1 MAPLKHTHQP
11 PRQLGKNFFSLAVSL
26 VKNLPLRLPATQTIS
41 GYPSAGLLS
50 PKSTP
55 APSPYCPPNPA
66 PQQPSGSPQ
75 PKSESSL
82 PPKAPRRLAAPSLQT
97 HFSAAPQALGLLSNS
112 LCANSTSVSTVMF
125 APKALHGSLA
135 DQAPSSRRYEAR
147 ISRLEEMVQL
157 LLAGTDSRR
166 PALVSSGTFRY
177 SIEKGLVPLLSATTV
192 ESLESDCWVWGI
204 KQGSQTCS
212 ITALPPSPPSCP
224 AASTRRNTSCWR
236 MGPSI
241 FSSSNDRRR
250 LSILVPSGKPVAGRT
265 DSPNSIQAGAL
276 KLFPKPPS
284 SAPPSPPPPSHPSF
298 RPTESR
304 HPLPTVPPLAP
315 GPSKAPQDLRRP
327 LSTPPECT
335 TYPSHPLP
343 DSSAD
348 NIANT
353 SPQNPLLSIILSL
366 PATLATPSA
375 VPASLTPPSSP
386 VSSLPGAAKDLQKPS
401 ARPLSS
407 PGPPVPPA
415 SPLAEQLL
423 STSHTHTSPPF
434 SAHLPLP

>member
-1 MAPLKHTHQP
+1 
-11 PRQLGKNFFSLAVSL
+11 
-26 VKNLPLRLPATQTIS
+26 
-41 GYPSAGLLS
+41 
-50 PKSTP
+50 
-55 APSPYCPPNPA
+55 
-66 PQQPSGSPQ
+66 
-75 PKSESSL
+75 
-82 PPKAPRRLAAPSLQT
+82 
-97 HFSAAPQALGLLSNS
+97 
-112 LCANSTSVSTVMF
+112 MF

-166 PALVSSGTFRY
+166 PALVSS
-177 SIEKGLVPLLSATTV
+177 
-192 ESLESDCWVWGI
+192 
-204 KQGSQTCS
+204 
-212 ITALPPSPPSCP
+212 ALPPSPPSCP

-434 SAHLPLP
+434 SAHLPLPCSPVPRVLSVPQPPESSHTALSNPIIILPWPSSPETVHIGGLSLAEDTIAPEFSMSTQFYNDNLDKYLNLLAEFNADNLSDGEFKEEEEEKKK